1 MAAVASSTLTAIE
14 LEPLEYPK
22 PPPTSRVNQKPLEVL
37 EPQHYPDH
45 SPETLTGSAA
55 SPISKWQMA
64 IIIGTVA
71 SVSMISSLLGG
82 LLIVALPTMATD
94 IGLSESLLL
103 WPSSVNALACGCAL
117 LLSGSVADV
126 IDARKVYL
134 TGASL
139 MTLTTVASGLSR
151 TGIELILFRA
161 AQGIAL
167 SLTLPSS
174 VILITRNIPVGS
186 GRNTAFA
193 CLGAA
198 QPVGFSVGL
207 VMGGVFVESIGW
219 RYGYYIGA
227 ILNGAVVVISIFGVP
242 KTQNNP
248 PQSYST
254 IMKRLKSEI
263 DWIGIGLLSTSL
275 GMFSYILSVLAS
287 GAPNFL
293 TPASLAIFSVAVVL
307 LPVYA
312 YYSLR
317 QEKLERNVV
326 IPPSIWNNRVFTSLC
341 VTVFIMWGSFNAI
354 QYFLTLFFQSVQG
367 LDGLQTS
374 IRFLPMV
381 VTGTITNFLTGWLV
395 KRTRADVLLLGAT
408 LVTSI
413 SPLLLAIVNPE
424 WSYWTC
430 AFFAV
435 SCAPICID
443 VLFTVANLVITTVF
457 PHKTHGLAG
466 GVFNTLSNIGNS
478 FGLAIT
484 AVIAAS
490 VTLSKQGNK
499 ESEAEMLMDGYR
511 VTFWI
516 CFGGNILA
524 LAIIGLGLR
533 KIGKVG
539 IKED

>member
-1 MAAVASSTLTAIE
+1 MAEAAPSTFEAIE
-14 LEPLEYPK
+14 LK
-22 PPPTSRVNQKPLEVL
+22 PIGYAAAAAASKASQKSFEELG
-37 EPQHYPDH
+37 PQHH
-45 SPETLTGSAA
+45 SNHSQETLTTPTVSA
-55 SPISKWQMA
+55 ISKLQMA
-64 IIIGTVA
+64 VIIGTVA
-71 SVSMISSLLGG
+71 SVTLISSLLGG
-82 LLIVALPTMATD
+82 ILIVALPTMAVD
-94 IGLSESLLL
+94 LGLSENLIL

-126 IDARKVYL
+126 IDERKVYL
-134 TGASL
+134 TGVSL
-139 MTLTTVASGLSR
+139 LTVTTIASGLSR

-174 VILITRNIPVGS
+174 VILITSNIPVGS
-186 GRNTAFA
+186 ARNIAFA

-207 VMGGVFVESIGW
+207 VMGGLFVQSIGW

-227 ILNGAVVVISIFGVP
+227 VMNSVVVVISIFCIP
-242 KTQNNP
+242 RTHSSP

-254 IMKRLKSEI
+254 IKKRLQAEI

-275 GMFSYILSVLAS
+275 GMFSYILSVLAG
-287 GAPNFL
+287 GASNFL
-293 TPASLAIFSVAVVL
+293 APASLAIFSVAVVL

-312 YYSLR
+312 YYSKR
-317 QEKLERNVV
+317 QERLGRTVV

-341 VTVFIMWGSFNAI
+341 VTVFVMWGSFNAI
-354 QYFLTLFFQSVQG
+354 EYFLTLFFQSVQG

-381 VTGTITNFLTGWLV
+381 VTGTATNFLTGWLV
-395 KRTRADVLLLGAT
+395 KRMRADVLVLGAT
-408 LVTSI
+408 LVTSV
-413 SPLLLAIVNPE
+413 SPLLLAIVKPE
-424 WSYWTC
+424 WSYWIC

-435 SCAPICID
+435 SCAPICVD

-457 PHKTHGLAG
+457 PPKTHGLAG

-490 VTLSKQGNK
+490 VTLARQGK
-499 ESEAEMLMDGYR
+499 GESEAEMLMDGYR
-511 VTFWI
+511 VTFWV
-516 CFGGNILA
+516 CFGGNILT
-524 LAIIGLGLR
+524 LVIIGLGLR
-533 KIGKVG
+533 NIGKVG